1 MVKQE
6 KIFRNIELT
15 KNYIFHFKIINRDV
29 MIAQPG
35 QDMKLRDPS
44 S

>member
-15 KNYIFHFKIINRDV
+15 KNDIFLFKIINKDV

-44 S
+44 I